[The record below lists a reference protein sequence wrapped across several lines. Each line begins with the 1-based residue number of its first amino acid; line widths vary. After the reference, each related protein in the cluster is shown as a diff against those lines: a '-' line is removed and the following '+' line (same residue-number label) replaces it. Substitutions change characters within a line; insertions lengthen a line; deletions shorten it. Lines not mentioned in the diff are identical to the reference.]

1 MEEASRTTF
10 EEAIGAAKRGERTK
24 ARELLIR
31 LIRSDPENAE
41 YWIWLSSVADA
52 KKDKIACLEKAL
64 ELEPANPAAR
74 RGLVILGARAPQPY
88 EVEAAAK
95 ASRKLA
101 EEMKPP
107 SRIREM
113 LRKNWLLIGAGSAI
127 PLLVLLTFVVIA
139 ARPSAP
145 APTLP
150 PPSPTVTDT
159 PVVPTS
165 TPAPVEVLIVR
176 TPIPMEYGATPLS
189 AFVPQTSTPTPV
201 IGFAERSPYE
211 AYGSAVNAFLDGE
224 YERALD
230 LVGQVLE
237 LDPASVAG
245 HYLKGETWR
254 MLSSPKKA
262 QREYEQVIEEAPD
275 FAPAYLGLAR
285 VRLMIDN
292 NDLPEAYDRAIE
304 ADPSLTPA
312 YVEKAAFQ
320 AAKRNWSAAVDTLRQ
335 AIANGVTS
343 PIIYV
348 RLSEALRNQGE
359 YSEALETAKIGSGND
374 PSLVAGY
381 LALGSAYVELAQF
394 ENALWP
400 LQTYAV
406 YAPDDPLAWLFLGRA
421 HFGIGE
427 EELGIQLITQALE
440 KDPSLTEAYYFRA
453 LFYSQTD
460 QLALAIDDFGQAR
473 DLGRDDFT
481 VNMGIAQSLYVL
493 GEYEGAL
500 ENVERAME
508 HASQSEEAAEALALK
523 AMIFESQ
530 EPISLEEAIE
540 TWEKVQDIE
549 NLNSEIRSLAQ
560 SHLRLLRDLLPTP
573 TSTATPLAAADN
585 CDWPGRA

>member
-1 MEEASRTTF
+1 LEEASSTTF
-10 EEAIGAAKRGERTK
+10 EEAIAAAKRGERTK

-41 YWIWLSSVADA
+41 YWVWLSSVADA

-64 ELEPANPAAR
+64 ELEPANPAAQ
-74 RGLVILGARAPQPY
+74 RGLVILGAREPRAS

-101 EEMKPP
+101 EEMEPP
-107 SRIREM
+107 SRIQEM

-127 PLLVLLTFVVIA
+127 PLLILLTFVVFA

-159 PVVPTS
+159 PVVPTN

-189 AFVPQTSTPTPV
+189 AFVPQTSTPTPAL
-201 IGFAERSPYE
+201 GFAERSPYE
-211 AYGSAVNAFLDGE
+211 AYTSAVKAFFAGD
-224 YERALD
+224 YEQTLD
-230 LVGQVLE
+230 LVAQVLK
-237 LDPASVAG
+237 LDPTSAEA
-245 HYLKGETWR
+245 HYLRGEAWR

-262 QREYEQVIEEAPD
+262 LREYDQVIEQAPD
-275 FAPAYLGLAR
+275 FAPAFLGRAR
-285 VRLMIDN
+285 VRLIIDSD
-292 NDLPEAYDRAIE
+292 DLPEDYDLAIE
-304 ADPSLTPA
+304 ADPRLIPA

-320 AAKRNWSAAVDTLRQ
+320 AAKRDWSAAEDTLRQ
-335 AIANGVTS
+335 ALENGLTS
-343 PIIYV
+343 PIVYV
-348 RLSEALRNQGE
+348 RLSGALRNQGQ
-359 YSEALETAKIGSGND
+359 YSEALEAAKIGSGND
-374 PSLVAGY
+374 PGMVPGY
-381 LALGSAYVELAQF
+381 LALGSAYVELGQF

-406 YAPDDPLAWLFLGRA
+406 YAADDPLAWLYLGRA

-427 EELGIQLITQALE
+427 EELGIQLLTQALE

-453 LFYSQTD
+453 LYHSQTD
-460 QLALAIDDFGQAR
+460 QHALAIEDFQRAR
-473 DLGRDDFT
+473 DSGRDDFT
-481 VNMGIAQSLYVL
+481 VNMGIAESQYVL

-508 HASQSEEAAEALALK
+508 HATQSEEAAEALVLK
-523 AMIFESQ
+523 AMIFENQ

-540 TWEKVQDIE
+540 TWKKVQDIE
-549 NLNSEIRSLAQ
+549 NLDSETRSLAQ
-560 SHLRLLRDLLPTP
+560 SHLKLLRDLLPTP
-573 TSTATPLAAADN
+573 TPTPTPLAAVGKN
-585 CDWPGRA
+585 DWREWA